1 MWRRMESFWK
11 AWKERK
17 EYNRED
23 SIYVEGMRSL
33 ARLRAVERSLSSR
46 IDALELYVDDVTEKY
61 LKKGQSKARYAKEK
75 EEELMVEPIN
85 GFETIRQKYGGRE

>member
-1 MWRRMESFWK
+1 MWKRIKSFL
-11 AWKERK
+11 AVWKERK

-75 EEELMVEPIN
+75 EEELIVEPIN
-85 GFETIRQKYGGRE
+85 GFDMIRQRMGGRE